1 MRSPG
6 AFAGRS
12 PGAGD
17 AGRARACKRWLFKT
31 PSMNVAPASGP
42 TADRDARGN
51 HGMDELDRLGRP
63 GAYRLGMLRAAGAGP
78 DRPRPCRP
86 SFARPSR
93 RGPLWAWV
101 LAFAAGAAAVAG
113 GAVVGLTFIPFLVGL
128 GTGLVARWGG
138 WRLRVMLPAAVVM
151 AALGWGIPL
160 AWQAWH
166 AEPHGARGTTAVLLA
181 GVLQALAGLWLGR
194 VLAALLAR
202 HSAVQVSDAPTDRDD
217 EARDLVRLLG
227 DSALSEACD
236 TVGALAAI
244 AKPPSGRTAAGHAVA
259 ARGAF
264 LRSQARR

>member
-1 MRSPG
+1 MRLRG
-6 AFAGRS
+6 ASARRS

-17 AGRARACKRWLFKT
+17 AGRERVGERRVIKA

-42 TADRDARGN
+42 TADRDAWGSRR
-51 HGMDELDRLGRP
+51 MDELGRLGRP

-93 RGPLWAWV
+93 RGPLPAWV

-113 GAVVGLTFIPFLVGL
+113 GALAGLTFIPFLVGL

-166 AEPHGARGTTAVLLA
+166 AERPGAPGRMVAGAAGVAGLPAHWPRGTIAVLLA
-181 GVLQALAGLWLGR
+181 GVLQALAGVWLGR
-194 VLAALLAR
+194 ILAARRASR
-202 HSAVQVSDAPTDRDD
+202 AAVQVSDAPTHRGD
-217 EARDLVRLLG
+217 ETRDLVRLLDG
-227 DSALSEACD
+227 PGRPSLDS
-236 TVGALAAI
+236 
-244 AKPPSGRTAAGHAVA
+244 PAG
-259 ARGAF
+259 
-264 LRSQARR
+264 LP